1 MYMGKRQEMARKGA
15 LVRDLID
22 DNQYIEALQILD
34 EMDLEAVESTADLN
48 LFADLYE
55 KAERIDKKK
64 DIYYILYKILI
75 VYIGMWIKCSEP
87 ASASGSAHGR
97 YGRGQRTFPDL

>member
-34 EMDLEAVESTADLN
+34 EMDLEVWSP
-48 LFADLYE
+48 
-55 KAERIDKKK
+55 R
-64 DIYYILYKILI
+64 LI
-75 VYIGMWIKCSEP
+75 
-87 ASASGSAHGR
+87 
-97 YGRGQRTFPDL
+97 